1 MTLQKPKWRPRHFSL
16 SLSLRLKFIV
26 VVSLC
31 LLIAMTTSI
40 WYLGNVQAKA
50 FEQEARHRS
59 EIVANF
65 GEANRKFVSK
75 HLRPAVER
83 YTQDFVLEAMSATYS
98 TRTIFEYFN
107 EILPQYLYRQPTL
120 NPLNPID
127 QADEYDRQIIQ
138 AFQSDRSL
146 KEITGYRS
154 LNNQE
159 KFYVAKPIQVEASC
173 LKCHLSPETAPA
185 KLVQK
190 YGRKNGY
197 GWQVGD
203 IISTLMIEVPTQ
215 DLRANQVQLTRTV
228 LVTFACLAVILIGL
242 IYTLF
247 DRLVNQRLQKMIQ
260 IMGQVAASSNLKARL
275 PDRST
280 DELGLLARTFNRMA
294 NSLESAYAS
303 LETKVNERTA
313 KLQQTLG
320 QLQRTQVQMMQ
331 AEKMSSLG
339 QLVAGVAHEI
349 NNPVNFIHGNLI
361 HVQSYARD
369 LLEIIRLYQR
379 HYPDPVAEIQ
389 TEAADVDLEFI
400 LDDLPKLLASMRMGT
415 DRIQEIILSLRNFSR
430 LDEAEFKAVNIHEGI
445 DSTLLILQHRLTEY
459 PQYPAINVI
468 KDYGDLPQVSCYP
481 GQLNQVFMNILTNAI
496 DALIEKIQCKTDEGS
511 VVLSPASESAIS
523 SALEFIP
530 TITIRSKVI
539 EGQWVEIAI
548 ADNGIGISTDAQI
561 RVFDPFFTTK
571 PIGKGT
577 GIGMSVSYQ
586 IIVEKHRGKLECYS
600 TPGQG
605 AEFLI
610 RIPVRQ
616 SI

>member
-1 MTLQKPKWRPRHFSL
+1 MKLQKIKWRPIKFSL
-16 SLSLRLKFIV
+16 SLSLRLKFII

-40 WYLGNVQAKA
+40 WYLGNVQAKV

-75 HLRPAVER
+75 HLRPAVEK

-127 QADEYDRQIIQ
+127 QADEFDRQIIQ
-138 AFQSDRSL
+138 TFQADRSL
-146 KEITGYRS
+146 KEITGYRV

-159 KFYVAKPIQVEASC
+159 KFYIAKPIQVEASC

-197 GWQVGD
+197 GWNVGD

-215 DLRANQVQLTRTV
+215 DLRANQAQLTRTV
-228 LVTFACLAVILIGL
+228 LVTFACLAIILTGL
-242 IYTLF
+242 IYIFF

-260 IMGQVAASSNLKARL
+260 VMGQVTASSNLKARL
-275 PDRST
+275 PARSN

-294 NSLESAYAS
+294 NSLESAYAD
-303 LETKVNERTA
+303 LETKVNERTT
-313 KLQQTLG
+313 KLQQTLE

-379 HYPDPVAEIQ
+379 HYPDPVAEIH
-389 TEAADVDLEFI
+389 TETEDVDLEFI
-400 LDDLPKLLASMRMGT
+400 LNDLPKLLASMQMGT

-430 LDEAEFKAVNIHEGI
+430 LDEAEFKAVDIHEGI
-445 DSTLLILQHRLTEY
+445 DSTLLILQHRLTGK

-468 KDYGDLPQVSCYP
+468 KDYGDLPQISCYP

-496 DALIEKIQCKTDEGS
+496 DALIEKIQVRMDEES
-511 VVLSPASESAIS
+511 VVLSPPSRTALSLV
-523 SALEFIP
+523 LEFIP
-530 TITIRSKVI
+530 TITIRTAVI
-539 EGQWVEIAI
+539 EGSWVEIEI
-548 ADNGIGISTDAQI
+548 ADNGIGIPTDAQAHI
-561 RVFDPFFTTK
+561 FDPFFTTK
-571 PIGKGT
+571 PIGQGT

-586 IIVEKHRGKLECYS
+586 IIVEKHRGKLECHS

-605 AEFLI
+605 AEFII
-610 RIPVRQ
+610 RIPAE
-616 SI
+616 